1 LDAEADTFKVKWDML
16 TETDLE
22 DGILL
27 HQGKTYSMLFPYCTG
42 CWNTEGEGDELT
54 VLEREY
60 WDYWSGKILI
70 FESTDGKVNGEH
82 TIQGSNFVA
91 ESKVEEQP
99 WIFDNVTLSTE
110 NAVVT
115 GNSTFAQMQTNG
127 AVVDCI
133 WTYYPNPGSENFYP
147 LKSNRSATI
156 SPTTSFLYAN
166 VPDNQFGMPAKRV
179 TRDGRIIYGESG
191 DNNDPNNGTTTGS
204 HTPTI
209 GGGNSL
215 FVTGIAGGINIA
227 VAQPQFVQV
236 ISATGVVLYNGYV
249 TDNVNVPLPING
261 IYVVKGENEA
271 QKIFF

>member
-1 LDAEADTFKVKWDML
+1 MKENRY
-16 TETDLE
+16 DLA
-22 DGILL
+22 
-27 HQGKTYSMLFPYCTG
+27 
-42 CWNTEGEGDELT
+42 
-54 VLEREY
+54 
-60 WDYWSGKILI
+60 
-70 FESTDGKVNGEH
+70 
-82 TIQGSNFVA
+82 TIQ
-91 ESKVEEQP
+91 
-99 WIFDNVTLSTE
+99 
-110 NAVVT
+110 
-115 GNSTFAQMQTNG
+115 
-127 AVVDCI
+127 
-133 WTYYPNPGSENFYP
+133 
-147 LKSNRSATI
+147 
-156 SPTTSFLYAN
+156 PTTAFLYGY
-166 VPDNQFGMPAKRV
+166 VPANQFSMPAKRV